1 MVNLLL
7 TIPITVMFILNG
19 FGQLYY
25 GIKLKKQFTK
35 QHNLHN
41 TIFAMGLWITAGILY
56 PFYYST
62 YNAQIAW
69 LQSISLFC
77 ILGITPLM
85 IFLILFYQYLLVKK
99 NPEIKNKRNINIFLE
114 NYDKRNKGKKYTYKT
129 DLHRKALHLF
139 PASVILFILIFATH
153 IWDGMWNQNLVWG
166 ISGGDYGRFLMLT
179 AGFSGI
185 LIFAALDYVRLSYIF
200 KKSTMYHLLPNN
212 VEELLGKAMKRKEIF
227 EFTKPA
233 SLVLAMAPLFIFPF
247 GVFCAAAMIATL
259 GDGAASVI
267 GMRYGKKHFPKN
279 SSKTVIGYVGGFLAS
294 FGVSI
299 PCLLLFDAHLGMAK
313 ILLISLG
320 GASMF
325 FLVDLLNLE
334 IDDNMLNPILAGSMM
349 AFLYFL

>member
-7 TIPITVMFILNG
+7 TLPITIAFILNG

-25 GIKLKKQFTK
+25 GIKLKRQFTK

-41 TIFAMGLWITAGILY
+41 TVFAMCLWITAGVLY

-69 LQSISLFC
+69 FQSISLFC
-77 ILGITPLM
+77 ILMLTPLI
-85 IFLILFYQYLLVKK
+85 IFLILFYQYVRVKK
-99 NPEIKNKRNINIFLE
+99 NPEIKNRRNINIFLE
-114 NYDKRNKGKKYTYKT
+114 NYDRRNKGKEYTYKT

-139 PASVILFILIFATH
+139 PASVIVFILIFAIY
-153 IWDGMWNQNLVWG
+153 IWDGMWNQDLIWG
-166 ISGGDYGRFLMLT
+166 ISGENYGRFLMLT

-200 KKSTMYHLLPNN
+200 KKSTIYHLLPDN
-212 VEELLGKAMKRKEIF
+212 VEDLLGKAMKRKEIF

-233 SLVLAMAPLFIFPF
+233 SLVLAMAPTFIFPF

-267 GMRYGKKHFPKN
+267 GIRFGKKNFPKN
-279 SSKTVIGYVGGFLAS
+279 SSKTIMGYLAGFLGS
-294 FGVSI
+294 FGVAI
-299 PCLLLFDAHLGMAK
+299 PCLLIFDAHLGMTK
-313 ILLISLG
+313 ILWIALG
-320 GASMF
+320 GSAMF
-325 FLVDLLNLE
+325 FIVDLLNLE
-334 IDDNMLNPILAGSMM
+334 IDDNMLNPILCGSIM
-349 AFLYFL
+349 AFIYFL